1 MKNKKFK
8 TSNNEIK
15 PKRGIY
21 FLFNKNSLVYI
32 GQSEFIEKRIFDHV
46 GSKNFDSWN
55 YIEHSK
61 ETSLNEIEADLI
73 LKYQPFYNKTI
84 PANNL
89 WISRGVLSRIYD
101 ISMLKSRRLI
111 KEEKVDF
118 IKFNNTEYL
127 KWGNL

>member
-1 MKNKKFK
+1 MSDKDFK
-8 TSNNEIK
+8 TNNIKVK

-21 FLFNKNSLVYI
+21 FLFNKGDLVYI

-55 YIEHSK
+55 YIEYSK
-61 ETSLNEIEADLI
+61 ETSLNEIEADFI
-73 LKYQPFYNKTI
+73 LKYKPFYNKTI

-89 WISRGVLSRIYD
+89 WISRGILSRIYD
-101 ISMLKSRRLI
+101 VPMLKSRRLI
-111 KEEKVDF
+111 NEEKVEF